1 MNSLAVRQVLPKGVG
16 RTELVWT
23 CFGYASD
30 DAKMDELRMKQSNL
44 VGPAG
49 YISLEDGA
57 ATGFVQRGVQGAS
70 AQASVV
76 EMGGRTVE
84 SNESRVTETS
94 VRGLWQQ
101 YRRHMGF

>member
-1 MNSLAVRQVLPKGVG
+1 MNSLAVRQVLPKGAG

-23 CFGYASD
+23 CFGYESD
-30 DAKMDELRMKQSNL
+30 DAKMDELRMRQSNL

-57 ATGFVQRGVQGAS
+57 ATGFVQRGAAGAS
-70 AQASVV
+70 ERSSFV
-76 EMGGRTVE
+76 EMGGRSVE
-84 SNESRVTETS
+84 SSESRVTETS

-101 YRRHMGF
+101 YRRHMGL